1 MSVNFCAQERNIETR
16 SGLEPS
22 RRPVHRTYLHYEKKK
37 KRKKKTTTITTEWNE
52 VNERKTK
59 NEKKLFA
66 SSSVCGQLK
75 HLVDCQLDWFL
86 THDTD
91 QLTLS

>member
-1 MSVNFCAQERNIETR
+1 MRVSCCAQEHNIETWPE
-16 SGLEPS
+16 LEPTRS
-22 RRPVHRTYLHYEKKK
+22 PVHRAYLHYK

-75 HLVDCQLDWFL
+75 HLVDCQFGWFL

-91 QLTLS
+91 